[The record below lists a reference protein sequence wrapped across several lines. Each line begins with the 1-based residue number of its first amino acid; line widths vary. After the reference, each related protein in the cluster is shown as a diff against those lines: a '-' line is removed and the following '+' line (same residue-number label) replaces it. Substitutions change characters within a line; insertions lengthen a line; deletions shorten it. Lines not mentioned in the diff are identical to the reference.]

1 MIRVNGKAHSWRAGM
16 TVADLLKEL
25 DDPYGYAVIRI
36 NDQHV
41 SKPKFDEVLIPD
53 DADVFLIPLVAGG

>member
-1 MIRVNGKAHSWRAGM
+1 MIRVNGKKHSWRPGM

-25 DDPYGYAVIRI
+25 DDQHGYAVVRI
-36 NDQHV
+36 NDRHV
-41 SKPKFDEVLIPD
+41 SKPKFENVLIPD